1 MTMKKQ
7 VDLSIVSRNLSPK
20 ERAKLVIKLVLKGW
34 SEVKDD
40 PEAEISTTADV
51 KAVVAAS
58 PRSEGQEY
66 NQYIGIKED
75 VWSRLMPL
83 LETLLQELRL
93 RESRVAQVLYM
104 LALAPMTNQA
114 ITMIERQPVT
124 VTREEY
130 DKAVEE
136 AKQLIRSEVLELE
149 GLHGIVQEEAYAS
162 LLVQDEIEENGSYL
176 DGWVDYMDR
185 YDKTDEELI
194 AASVKS
200 IKEGREHYLKYK
212 ARLPEDKEPRL
223 WNHWKQFVGK
233 SDEQLSEYVKEKQ
246 PDDLMHPPKKMV
258 ELWEAEV
265 EKQRQRID
273 EAIKA
278 GQLDTQ
284 DEGVTLGSYYDW
296 HERISKYAGESGGEE
311 KGYNPL
317 SEDCIE
323 LRYFHDHG
331 IRFAG
336 DPDILKL
343 DDHGCRIVIATENES
358 FVATHSWD
366 NKQAL
371 IEFVDVNNPVKITG
385 SRDINDDVRTIK
397 FSNKL
402 YVEVLKHFKEHA
414 EGLLQEMTNYLALV
428 EAIEDKHFD
437 RMEIVSRDGEHPLG
451 TMTRVKE
458 EIVSIPEGYND
469 KLTSVTAD
477 FALSSGG
484 MFEYVFPE
492 IDGLLLNM
500 DYEVDSEWLTK
511 HISDVEER
519 GSRN

>member
-1 MTMKKQ
+1 MKKQ

-34 SEVKDD
+34 SEVKDNH
-40 PEAEISTTADV
+40 EAEITTAADV

-58 PRSEGQEY
+58 PRSEGLEY
-66 NQYIGIKED
+66 NRYIGIKED

-83 LETLLQELRL
+83 IESLIQELRL
-93 RESRVAQVLYM
+93 RESRVAQILYM
-104 LALAPMTNQA
+104 LALSPMTNQA
-114 ITMIERQPVT
+114 ITMIERQPKII
-124 VTREEY
+124 TRKEY
-130 DKAVEE
+130 DE
-136 AKQLIRSEVLELE
+136 AIRQARQLIHDDVMELE
-149 GLHGIVQEEAYAS
+149 GLHGITQEEAYAS
-162 LLVQDEIEENGSYL
+162 LLAQGEIEENGSYL

-185 YDKTDEELI
+185 YGKTDDELI
-194 AASVKS
+194 AVSVKS
-200 IKEGREHYLKYK
+200 LKEGREHYQKYK
-212 ARLPEDKEPRL
+212 ARLPEGKEPRL
-223 WNHWKQFVGK
+223 WNHWKQFMGK
-233 SDEQLSEYVKEKQ
+233 SDEELAEYVREKQ
-246 PDDLMHPPKKMV
+246 PDNLMRPPKKMV
-258 ELWEAEV
+258 EMWQAEV
-265 EKQRQRID
+265 EKQKQRIK

-278 GQLDTQ
+278 GQLAPK

-296 HERISKYAGESGGEE
+296 SERISKYAGEKGGEE

-323 LRYFHDHG
+323 LRYFHGHG
-331 IRFAG
+331 VRFAG
-336 DPDILKL
+336 DPEMLAL

-358 FVATHSWD
+358 YMAKHSWD

-371 IEFVDVNNPVKITG
+371 IEFVDVNNPVKVTG
-385 SRDINDDVRTIK
+385 SGDINDDTRTIK

-402 YVEVLKHFKEHA
+402 YVDVLKHFKEHA

-428 EAIEDKHFD
+428 QAIEDKHFD
-437 RMEIVSRDGEHPLG
+437 GMEIVSRDGEHPLG
-451 TMTRVKE
+451 TMTRVGE
-458 EIVSIPEGYND
+458 EIISIPKDYNA

-492 IDGLLLNM
+492 IDDLLLNR
-500 DYEVDSEWLTK
+500 DYEVDKKWLTK
-511 HISDVEER
+511 HIADVEER

>member
-1 MTMKKQ
+1 MKKQ

-40 PEAEISTTADV
+40 PEAEISTAADV

-83 LETLLQELRL
+83 LESLLQELRL

-104 LALAPMTNQA
+104 LALAPMSNQT
-114 ITMIERQPVT
+114 ITMIERQPVI

-130 DKAVEE
+130 DEAVRK
-136 AKQLIRSEVLELE
+136 AKQLIRNEVLELE

-162 LLVQDEIEENGSYL
+162 LLAQGEIEENGTYL
-176 DGWVDYMDR
+176 DGWADYMDR
-185 YDKTDEELI
+185 YGKTDEELI
-194 AASVKS
+194 AGSVKS

-223 WNHWKQFVGK
+223 WNHWKQFVGD
-233 SDEQLSEYVKEKQ
+233 SDEELAEYVRGKQ
-246 PDDLMHPPKKMV
+246 PDDLMRPPKKMV
-258 ELWEAEV
+258 ELWRAEV
-265 EKQRQRID
+265 TKQRQRVE
-273 EAIKA
+273 EAIKT
-278 GQLDTQ
+278 GQLAAQ
-284 DEGVTLGSYYDW
+284 DEGISLGSYYDW
-296 HERISKYAGESGGEE
+296 PERISKYGGEEGGEE
-311 KGYNPL
+311 KDYNPL

-323 LRYFHDHG
+323 LRYYHEHG
-331 IRFAG
+331 VRFTG
-336 DPDILKL
+336 DPEMLKL
-343 DDHGCRIVIATENES
+343 DDYGCRIVIATDNES
-358 FVATHSWD
+358 YMAKHSWD

-371 IEFVDVNNPVKITG
+371 IEFVDVNNPVKVTG
-385 SRDINDDVRTIK
+385 SRDINDDIRTIK

-402 YVEVLKHFKEHA
+402 YIKVLKHFKEHA

-428 EAIEDKHFD
+428 EAIEEKHFD
-437 RMEIVSRDGEHPLG
+437 SMEIVSRDPDHPLG
-451 TMTRVKE
+451 TVPRVKE
-458 EIVSIPEGYND
+458 EIVSIPQGYND
-469 KLTSVTAD
+469 KLTNVTAD
-477 FALSSGG
+477 FAVSSGG
-484 MFEYVFPE
+484 MYEYVFPE
-492 IDGLLLNM
+492 INDLLLNM
-500 DYEVDSEWLTK
+500 EYQVDKEWLTK
-511 HISDVEER
+511 HIADVEER